1 MPASG
6 APVTAYVAVG
16 ANLGDP
22 VAAVSEAIEA
32 LRSLPLTRL
41 IRRSALYRTAPVD
54 AEGPDFIN
62 AVAEVLTGL
71 SPHDLLAA
79 LQALEQAAGRSRPW
93 RNAPRT
99 LDLDLLLH
107 GQARVD
113 DAQLTLPHPRMH
125 ERAFVLVPLAEIAP
139 QQVDAAS
146 LRAVAGQRIERL
158 TGR

>member
-1 MPASG
+1 MPDLR

-22 VAAVSEAIEA
+22 AAAVSEAIEA
-32 LRSLPLTRL
+32 LGSLPRTRL

-62 AVAEVLTGL
+62 AVAEILTGL

-107 GQARVD
+107 GQTRVD

>member
-1 MPASG
+1 MPVETQTMPS
-6 APVTAYVAVG
+6 TAAGMSRLDLFLQHWRAKILLFIGLRPLARNVF
-16 ANLGDP
+16 LGIL
-22 VAAVSEAIEA
+22 EK
-32 LRSLPLTRL
+32 
-41 IRRSALYRTAPVD
+41 
-54 AEGPDFIN
+54 
-62 AVAEVLTGL
+62 

-79 LQALEQAAGRSRPW
+79 LQSLEQAAGRSRPW

-107 GQARVD
+107 GKARVD